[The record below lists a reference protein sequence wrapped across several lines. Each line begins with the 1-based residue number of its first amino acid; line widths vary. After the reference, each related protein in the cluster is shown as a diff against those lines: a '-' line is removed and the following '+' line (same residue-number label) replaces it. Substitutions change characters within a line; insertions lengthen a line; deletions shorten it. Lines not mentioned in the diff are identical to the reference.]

1 MLRLWVVAV
10 GGLRHPG
17 MREAAAVY
25 ARRLQQ
31 MPNVALQVVEVRQGA
46 GSGRD
51 AEVVRR
57 EEGRRL
63 MAVRLPADTCRV
75 ALTADGQACTT
86 PQFAEWMGEMSL
98 RDTPVAFFVGGA
110 WGLSGELE
118 AWCHKR
124 LSLSPLTMAHELSRL
139 VLLEQLYRAAAIL
152 SGSPYPR

>member
-10 GGLRHPG
+10 GDLRHPG

-25 ARRLQQ
+25 VRRLQQ
-31 MPNVALQVVEVRQGA
+31 MPHVALQVVEVRQGA
-46 GSGRD
+46 GSSRD
-51 AEVVRR
+51 GERVRQ

-63 MAVRLPADTCRV
+63 MAVRLPANAWRV
-75 ALTADGQACTT
+75 ALADDGQAYTT
-86 PQFAEWMGEMSL
+86 AQWVRWLGEMSL

-110 WGLSGELE
+110 WGLSDEVE
-118 AWCHKR
+118 AWCHQR

-152 SGSPYPR
+152 TGSPYPK

>member
-1 MLRLWVVAV
+1 MRLWVVAV
-10 GGLRHPG
+10 GALRHPG

-25 ARRLQQ
+25 IRRLQQ

-46 GSGRD
+46 GPSRD
-51 AEVVRR
+51 AEWVRR

-63 MAVRLPADTCRV
+63 MAVRLPADACRV
-75 ALTADGQACTT
+75 ALTADGPAYTT
-86 PQFAEWMGEMSL
+86 PRFAGWMGEMSL

-110 WGLSGELE
+110 WGLSGEVE
-118 AWCHKR
+118 AWCHQR

-152 SGSPYPR
+152 SGSPYPK